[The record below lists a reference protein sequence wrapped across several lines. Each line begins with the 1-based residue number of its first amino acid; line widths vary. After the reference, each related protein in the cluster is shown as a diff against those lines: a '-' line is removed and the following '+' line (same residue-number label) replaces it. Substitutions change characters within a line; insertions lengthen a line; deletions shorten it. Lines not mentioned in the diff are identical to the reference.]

1 MGTTVVVLAGKSPAT
16 LGSDLRAF
24 DQAFH
29 LPALKFS
36 VVSLGGPN
44 DRFESGARGEIE
56 VTLDT
61 EAVHTIAPG
70 ASIVVLVVPLTTDPS
85 SLAPQATAVRY
96 AAAHHLGQIVTTSLG
111 NLGEAALGTATIANL
126 HQDFQYAA
134 VQHLSVIDASGDFG
148 TSSRMT
154 LSVNGPGCCFTVPMR
169 GYPASD
175 PLVTA
180 VGATRLHLDASGKRI
195 SPDTVAND
203 PGVASGGGLSTVFDR
218 PSYQDSLA
226 SVVGNHRGG
235 PDISMNGDIDSG
247 FELYGSAVTQ
257 NRSLGQGWGS
267 VGGTSESAP
276 LFAGIAAIADQAA
289 GRPLGPLNPY
299 LYRAYQLPGHGGIV
313 PVTSGNNTVAIES
326 SNGTPVA
333 VPGYA
338 ATDGFNLATGL
349 GTVDAA
355 KLVMALTHLARD

>member
-1 MGTTVVVLAGKSPAT
+1 
-16 LGSDLRAF
+16 
-24 DQAFH
+24 
-29 LPALKFS
+29 
-36 VVSLGGPN
+36 
-44 DRFESGARGEIE
+44 
-56 VTLDT
+56 
-61 EAVHTIAPG
+61 
-70 ASIVVLVVPLTTDPS
+70 
-85 SLAPQATAVRY
+85 
-96 AAAHHLGQIVTTSLG
+96 
-111 NLGEAALGTATIANL
+111 
-126 HQDFQYAA
+126 
-134 VQHLSVIDASGDFG
+134 
-148 TSSRMT
+148 
-154 LSVNGPGCCFTVPMR
+154 
-169 GYPASD
+169 
-175 PLVTA
+175 
-180 VGATRLHLDASGKRI
+180 
-195 SPDTVAND
+195 
-203 PGVASGGGLSTVFDR
+203 
-218 PSYQDSLA
+218 
-226 SVVGNHRGG
+226 
-235 PDISMNGDIDSG
+235 MNGDIDSG